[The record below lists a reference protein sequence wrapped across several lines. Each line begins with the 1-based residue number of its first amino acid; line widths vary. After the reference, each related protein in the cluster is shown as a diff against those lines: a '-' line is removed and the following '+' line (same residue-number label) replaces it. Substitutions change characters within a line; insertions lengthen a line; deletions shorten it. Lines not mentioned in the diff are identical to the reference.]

1 MNATTVPSK
10 ATIQGSFQAASTTRT
25 KFWLWILHPQGQ
37 GKTARTVD
45 SAKTAL
51 VAYFRDLKVDPN
63 PARDVE
69 SKQYVVGLQKYNKKN
84 NIDDEKK
91 AHPLSVH
98 ELSCLVNSLSTSHLF
113 VGAMYRFLLSA
124 SYLGCF
130 RISEMLNLTW
140 DDVAIKNDGDSQY
153 VSIRLR
159 WHKKAS
165 VQSDCQIYHLVVEK
179 SFPCL
184 RVCGLFGDYVN
195 FVKRAS
201 PNLATKSFVFP
212 AYTIEA
218 NGTPKLNWYKHLDQN
233 QVRLYINDAV
243 QKCSELPTGITL
255 HSMRRG
261 GSFYRVFESPE
272 RRFNFRELMAWC
284 RWEDAKTCCEYL
296 ITRSI
301 TSEVDP
307 RNLLRV
313 SAATTPLTAGM
324 DAITVQDLSNTIVK
338 MLREA
343 IPSVPVVGV
352 QDSVSRAVP
361 VAAAAKS
368 QRQTTLD
375 VFVSHVIVP
384 TARSAQDAWNQ
395 WFTGDPHVGLFQPL
409 RSFNRQ
415 MIRADRRKY
424 SERLTLSLAFSKY
437 VSFEM
442 FEAAYAG
449 HTSSYSNTLIEV
461 RKRKR
466 EGRL

>member
-10 ATIQGSFQAASTTRT
+10 ATIQGSFRAASTTRT
-25 KFWLWILHPQGQ
+25 YLTYQKQFFLFCQEVLAVDPASAGPSACTDFFHHLYGQ

-98 ELSCLVNSLSTSHLF
+98 ELSCLVNSLSTSHHF

-165 VQSDCQIYHLVVEK
+165 VQSDCQIYHLVDEK

-218 NGTPKLNWYKHLDQN
+218 NGTPKLN
-233 QVRLYINDAV
+233 
-243 QKCSELPTGITL
+243 C
-255 HSMRRG
+255 
-261 GSFYRVFESPE
+261 
-272 RRFNFRELMAWC
+272 
-284 RWEDAKTCCEYL
+284 
-296 ITRSI
+296 
-301 TSEVDP
+301 
-307 RNLLRV
+307 
-313 SAATTPLTAGM
+313 
-324 DAITVQDLSNTIVK
+324 
-338 MLREA
+338 
-343 IPSVPVVGV
+343 
-352 QDSVSRAVP
+352 VSRAVP

-424 SERLTLSLAFSKY
+424 SERLTLSLAFS
-437 VSFEM
+437 
-442 FEAAYAG
+442 
-449 HTSSYSNTLIEV
+449 
-461 RKRKR
+461 
-466 EGRL
+466 